1 MSENEITRIFA
12 LALGAIFA
20 CTLVLNAFAY

>member
-1 MSENEITRIFA
+1 MSENDITRIFA
-12 LALGAIFA
+12 LAMGAIFA